1 MRRFFVPSDA
11 IADGVVR
18 IAGRDARHIVRALRM
33 GPGDRLSVVDGSGR
47 EYIARIARTAET
59 SVVAAIEEERGSGPG
74 EPRVPLVLAQGIPK
88 LDKMDFIVQ
97 KCTEIGVS
105 RFLPVLAERSVART
119 NSDSADRRVL
129 RWQRIAEEAAKQAG
143 RGAVP
148 PVEGVRGFESAL
160 GELASRGV
168 LLIMPWEL
176 ERERSLR
183 QALAD
188 MDLEKTPGMAL
199 IIGPEGGF
207 SHYEVELA
215 KRYGALTVTL
225 GRRILRTETAGLA
238 AATVIMYETGEF
250 G

>member
-18 IAGRDARHIVRALRM
+18 IAGRDARHIARGLRM
-33 GPGDRLSVVDGSGR
+33 GPGDRVSIVDGSGR
-47 EYIARIARTAET
+47 EFIARIAHTAET
-59 SVVAAIEEERGSGPG
+59 SIAAVIEQELGSGPR
-74 EPRVPLVLAQGIPK
+74 EPRVHLTLAQGIPK
-88 LDKMDFIVQ
+88 LDKMDLIVQ

-119 NSDSADRRVL
+119 NTDSADRRVL

-148 PVEGVRGFESAL
+148 AVEGVRRLEDAL
-160 GELASRGV
+160 VELSSQGV
-168 LLIMPWEL
+168 LLMMPWEL
-176 ERERSLR
+176 EQEQSLR
-183 QALAD
+183 GALAD
-188 MDLEKTPGMAL
+188 IDLEETPGIAL

-238 AATVIMYETGEF
+238 AATVIMYELGEF

>member
-11 IADGVVR
+11 IAEGLVR
-18 IAGRDARHIVRALRM
+18 IGGRDARHIVRALRM
-33 GPGDRLSVVDGSGR
+33 GPGDRLSIVDGSGR
-47 EYIARIARTAET
+47 EYMARIERTAET
-59 SVVAAIEEERGSGPG
+59 SVIAAIEEERGSGPG